1 MLCQSTSS
9 LKIPS
14 IGVLIPQNLK
24 YQQRPL
30 ENSSKDG
37 IEISKKYIDTALEGH
52 WKRTILSIII
62 KRTPAKYYQKFYQNI
77 LPKNIA
83 RSPLIKCLK
92 SYDEIYQGENKGRD
106 GSGRPA
112 SMVRK
117 E

>member
-52 WKRTILSIII
+52 
-62 KRTPAKYYQKFYQNI
+62 
-77 LPKNIA
+77 
-83 RSPLIKCLK
+83 
-92 SYDEIYQGENKGRD
+92 
-106 GSGRPA
+106 
-112 SMVRK
+112 
-117 E
+117 